1 MAGVVILFSGATFT
15 TARNNVLDLLAKF
28 SKLPVIPITKLYFN
42 SLKHKI
48 GANLKLF
55 TGYTLVAFISLAV
68 EDSLKDFC

>member
-1 MAGVVILFSGATFT
+1 MF
-15 TARNNVLDLLAKF
+15 LDLLAKF

-55 TGYTLVAFISLAV
+55 IGYTLVAFISLAV
-68 EDSLKDFC
+68 EKILLKISVEMAFNGGNTMSG